1 MKVAQLTYTD
11 AGGAGRAAVRLH
23 RALRSHDTASSLI
36 VARKRSDEP
45 GVVGRG
51 QLGNLASKIRST
63 LGQNMM
69 RLQLSADAGVRS
81 PAVLPSRVPEQ
92 VAQMN
97 PDIVHLHWINGE
109 VLTPADIT
117 RFQVPLVWTMHDM
130 WAFCGTEHYAETDRW
145 VTGYTKAN
153 RPIAERGIDL
163 DRLTWR
169 SKLRA
174 WTKPIQI
181 ICPSRWMAEC
191 VSASALMRTWPV
203 TVIPNA
209 IDTETWRPVE
219 KAEARARLGL
229 RPEGPLVLFGA
240 IGGTQDHRKGGDLL
254 VAAIKKL
261 VAQVPDVNLAV
272 FGQSEGPDLGAPTQ
286 YLGNLAIDQ
295 DLICAYSAADV
306 IALPS
311 RQDNLPNTGLEA
323 LSCGT
328 PIAAF
333 QIGGMNDIVHHRKTG
348 YLAEAFSPED
358 LAKGLSWLLSDAER
372 RADLSHKAVIDARS
386 KFSATVIAK
395 KHIELY
401 DDLLSEVN

>member
-11 AGGAGRAAVRLH
+11 TGGAGRAAVRLH
-23 RALRSHDTASSLI
+23 RALRSQDIASSLI

-51 QLGNLASKIRST
+51 RLGTLASKIRST
-63 LGQNMM
+63 LGQNVM
-69 RLQLSADAGVRS
+69 RLQRAADAGVRS
-81 PAVLPSRVPEQ
+81 SAILPSCTPEQ
-92 VAQMN
+92 VARTH

-109 VLTPADIT
+109 MLTPADIA
-117 RFQVPLVWTMHDM
+117 RFRGPLVWTMHDM

-153 RPIAERGIDL
+153 RPAGARGLDL

-169 SKLRA
+169 SKQRR
-174 WTKPIQI
+174 WTKPIQL
-181 ICPSRWMAEC
+181 ICPSNWMAAC
-191 VSASALMRTWPV
+191 VRSSALMGRWPV

-209 IDTETWRPVE
+209 IDTETWRPVD
-219 KAEARARLGL
+219 KTEARARLGL
-229 RPEGPLVLFGA
+229 RPEAPLVLFGA
-240 IGGTQDHRKGGDLL
+240 VGGAQDHRKGGDLL
-254 VAAIKKL
+254 VAAIEKL
-261 VAQVPDVNLAV
+261 IKQVPEVNLAV
-272 FGQSEGPDLGAPTQ
+272 FGQSDGPDLGAPTR
-286 YLGNLAIDQ
+286 YLGDLVSDQ

-306 IALPS
+306 FALPS

-333 QIGGMNDIVHHRKTG
+333 HIGGMEDIVQHRQTG
-348 YLAEAFSPED
+348 YLAEAFSRD
-358 LAKGLSWLLSDAER
+358 DFAKGLSWLLSDAER
-372 RADLSHKAVIDARS
+372 RADLSNKAVADARS
-386 KFSATVIAK
+386 RFSAAIVAG

-401 DDLLSEVN
+401 KDLLGETD